1 MGAGQIMAVST
12 VPCSPDSG
20 RPCPLCPA
28 AKASSGADLCHAA
41 GAAITFD
48 VGGSFHKSFAQAAP
62 FCKPAVIWCIGS
74 LAAR

>member
-48 VGGSFHKSFAQAAP
+48 VGRSFHKSFAQAAP
-62 FCKPAVIWCIGS
+62 FCMPAVIWRIGS
-74 LAAR
+74 LTAR